1 MFHVKR
7 FFAIVAVAIVLSLA
21 VVSAF
26 AAPKPNPS
34 SMTEIG
40 GALTREATIDLY
52 HAINAQAA
60 FLASSTTSGSSS
72 QLVPLLLTA
81 TNNGADMWTYRVYL
95 APSGASISATGSEWQ
110 SPGAKLT
117 ITGSTYVYE
126 CVYDFASGGGMG
138 EQVYKYIGSNALAL
152 RDSEWA
158 VWAWNAV
165 PVNGMSSLF
174 QYGFYDT
181 IPAVKDWL
189 NAVNAFDG
197 NLTPEIVQDKVEQ
210 AKAEGFRE
218 GEKVGI
224 ASGVASA
231 DEYWRTESA
240 RLEAIAREEGDRAGY
255 ERAVKELGAGD
266 NVSYN
271 LDIPA
276 IFSAIPAAAK
286 SIINSAFG
294 FEIFGINVAGL
305 LSVILI
311 ISVVGFI
318 VAKLYSR

>member
-1 MFHVKR
+1 MKR
-7 FFAIVAVAIVLSLA
+7 IFAIVAVALVLSLA

-26 AAPKPNPS
+26 AAPRSNPS
-34 SMTEIG
+34 TMTEIG
-40 GALTREATIDLY
+40 GALSREATIDLY

-60 FLASSTTSGSSS
+60 FLASSTATDSTS
-72 QLVPLLLTA
+72 QLVPFLLTA
-81 TNNGADMWTYRVYL
+81 TNNGADMWSYRVYL
-95 APSGASISATGSEWQ
+95 APSGATISATGSEWQ
-110 SPGAKLT
+110 SPGADLT

-126 CVYDFASGGGMG
+126 CLYDFAAGGGLG
-138 EQVYKYIGSNALAL
+138 QQSYKYFGTNVLAL

-174 QYGFYDT
+174 QYGFYNSV
-181 IPAVKDWL
+181 PAVKDWL
-189 NAVNAFDG
+189 NALNAFDG
-197 NLTPEIVQDKVEQ
+197 NLTPEIVQDKIEQ
-210 AKAEGFRE
+210 ARSEGYRE

-231 DEYWRTESA
+231 DEYWRSESS
-240 RLEAIAREEGDRAGY
+240 RLESIAYEKGDREGY
-255 ERAVKELGAGD
+255 ERAVNELGAGD
-266 NVSYN
+266 NASYN

-276 IFSAIPAAAK
+276 IFSAIPASAK

-294 FEIFGINVAGL
+294 FEVFGINVAGL

-318 VAKLYSR
+318 VAKLSSR

>member
-7 FFAIVAVAIVLSLA
+7 ISALVTVALVLSLA

-26 AAPKPNPS
+26 AAPTANPS
-34 SMTEIG
+34 TMTEIG
-40 GALTREATIDLY
+40 GALSREATIDLY

-60 FLASSTTSGSSS
+60 FLASSTASGSLN
-72 QLVPLLLTA
+72 QLVPFLLTA
-81 TNNGADMWTYRVYL
+81 TDNGADMWTYRVYM
-95 APSGASISATGSEWQ
+95 APSGASITATGAEWQ
-110 SPGAKLT
+110 SPGADLT

-126 CVYDFASGGGMG
+126 CVYDFARSGGMG
-138 EQVYKYIGSNALAL
+138 NQVYKYFGSNALAL
-152 RDSEWA
+152 RDNEWA

-165 PVNGMSSLF
+165 PTNGMSSLF
-174 QYGFYDT
+174 QYGFYND
-181 IPAVKDWL
+181 IPAVRDWL
-189 NAVNAFDG
+189 NALNAFDG

-210 AKAEGFRE
+210 ARAEGYRE

-231 DEYWRTESA
+231 DEYWRTEAS
-240 RLEAIAREEGDRAGY
+240 RLESIAFEKGDREGY

-266 NVSYN
+266 NASYN

-276 IFSAIPAAAK
+276 IFSAIPASAK

-294 FEIFGINVAGL
+294 FEVFGINVAGL
-305 LSVILI
+305 LSVVLI

-318 VAKLYSR
+318 VGKLSSR

>member
-7 FFAIVAVAIVLSLA
+7 IFALVAVALVLSLA

-26 AAPKPNPS
+26 AAPTPNPS

-60 FLASSTTSGSSS
+60 FLASSTITASSS
-72 QLVPLLLTA
+72 QLVPFLLTA
-81 TNNGADMWTYRVYL
+81 TDNGADMWTYRVYL
-95 APSGASISATGSEWQ
+95 APSGASISALGAEWQ
-110 SPGAKLT
+110 SPGADLT

-138 EQVYKYIGSNALAL
+138 QQTYKYFGSAALAL
-152 RDSEWA
+152 RDNEWA
-158 VWAWNAV
+158 VWAWSAL
-165 PVNGMSSLF
+165 PVSGMSSLF
-174 QYGFYDT
+174 QYGFYDST
-181 IPAVKDWL
+181 PAVDDWL

-197 NLTPEIVQDKVEQ
+197 YLTPEIVLNEVEQ

-240 RLEAIAREEGDRAGY
+240 RLEAIAREEGDREGY
-255 ERAVKELGAGD
+255 ERAVRELGEGD
-266 NVSYN
+266 NASYV

-276 IFSAIPAAAK
+276 IFSAIPASAK

-294 FEIFGINVAGL
+294 FEVFGINVAGL

-318 VAKLYSR
+318 VAKLSSR

>member
-7 FFAIVAVAIVLSLA
+7 IFAVLAVAVVLSLA
-21 VVSAF
+21 AVSAF
-26 AAPKPNPS
+26 AAPTSNPS
-34 SMTEIG
+34 GSTEIG

-52 HAINAQAA
+52 HAINAQSA
-60 FLASSTTSGSSS
+60 FLRSSTYTSTAV
-72 QLVPLLLTA
+72 QPFLLTA
-81 TNNGADMWTYRVYL
+81 TDNGADMWTYRVYL
-95 APSGASISATGSEWQ
+95 APSGASISALGSEWQ
-110 SPGAKLT
+110 SPGAALT
-117 ITGSTYVYE
+117 ITGTTYLYE
-126 CVYDFASGGGMG
+126 CIYSFGSGGGMG
-138 EQVYKYIGSNALAL
+138 YQSYRFIGSNGLEL
-152 RDSEWA
+152 RENEWA

-165 PVNGMSSLF
+165 PMNGMSALF
-174 QYGFYDT
+174 QYGFYNYV
-181 IPAVKDWL
+181 PAVEDWL

-197 NLTPEIVQDKVEQ
+197 YLTPEIVENEIEQ

-231 DEYWRTESA
+231 DEYWRAEAA
-240 RLEAIAREEGDRAGY
+240 RLESIAKAEGDREGY
-255 ERAVKELGAGD
+255 ERALRELGAGD
-266 NVSYN
+266 NASYI

-276 IFSAIPAAAK
+276 IFSAVPVSAK
-286 SIINSAFG
+286 AIINSAFG

-318 VAKLYSR
+318 VTKLSSR